1 MQELPDFAAMAAMIK
16 RVTSPAISSDPAD
29 EEDIE
34 SRKRRRDSMSPEV
47 DLILPDID
55 LANHHTI
62 GNIPFLDSDFIL
74 EDRPAIDEHINIA
87 HNRRAASP
95 PLEHDERE
103 FTQTASDMQQR
114 KQSEQAEI
122 QQQQP
127 ITMPSPSE
135 SIPGFELTIDQS
147 AALAEEES
155 EERAAVNNRNA
166 ANALFGQSHQLL
178 HIGDDAF
185 GAGSSPML
193 RPLAHPGLHVI
204 TTSKKD
210 LIKSADL
217 DFDLEN
223 DGGWGE
229 LKSAES
235 VELSELDDLLG
246 GY

>member
-1 MQELPDFAAMAAMIK
+1 MQDLPDFSAMSSMLK
-16 RVTSPAISSDPAD
+16 RVMSPAVSSDPD
-29 EEDIE
+29 EEDLE
-34 SRKRRRDSMSPEV
+34 SRKRKRDSVSPEV

-55 LANHHTI
+55 LASHHTM
-62 GNIPFLDSDFIL
+62 GNIAFLDSDFTL
-74 EDRPAIDEHINIA
+74 EDRPAVDEHINIA

-114 KQSEQAEI
+114 KQSEQAET
-122 QQQQP
+122 QQQP

-135 SIPGFELTIDQS
+135 SMPGFELTIDQEGVHGEDESEES
-147 AALAEEES
+147 AAL
-155 EERAAVNNRNA
+155 RNRNA
-166 ANALFGQSHQLL
+166 ATALFGQSHQLL

-193 RPLAHPGLHVI
+193 RPIAHTGLHII
-204 TTSKKD
+204 TTPKKD
-210 LIKSADL
+210 HIKSL
-217 DFDLEN
+217 DYNFDLEN
-223 DGGWGE
+223 SLYDEAE

-235 VELSELDDLLG
+235 VDLSELDDLLG